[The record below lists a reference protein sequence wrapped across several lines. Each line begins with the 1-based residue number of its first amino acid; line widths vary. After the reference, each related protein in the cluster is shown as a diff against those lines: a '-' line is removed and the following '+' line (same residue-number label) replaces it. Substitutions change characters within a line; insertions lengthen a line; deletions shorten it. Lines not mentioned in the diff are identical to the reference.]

1 MIDTMSFAL
10 GMLFNVVVYLI
21 LDAVYEWSAKRG
33 ERKAREE
40 LNRKRVGFGE

>member
-10 GMLFNVVVYLI
+10 GMLFNVVVYFI
-21 LDAVYEWSAKRG
+21 LDGLYEWSKKRG
-33 ERKAREE
+33 KQKAREE